1 MNANAMN
8 HFQRLSVIALCS
20 TSLGI
25 GILRFAYTAIM
36 PMTIDQHWWSIA
48 FANDLANANLLG
60 YLIGAIVAIKAIP
73 ENWVSRSLLIS
84 AVLGSFSLLGCGM
97 IEMSEL
103 WYLFWR
109 LISGVAGGILMVLG
123 PSYSLK
129 RVSPEKKYL
138 LSLMA
143 FSGIGLGVLLT
154 TTLLPYLAH
163 FGVAIVWFALAV
175 IALCIT
181 LLLYLMLRAERDN
194 APTQTLKEASLST
207 LTRQQCF
214 VVALVMLT
222 YFISAIGYIP
232 HSIYWVDFVVHQ
244 LGHDQHFANGL
255 WMIYGV
261 GSVFGAVTT
270 YLCLKRWSSFQTLW
284 RLYLLY
290 AFAVFLPSYLSQT
303 SVLVLSS
310 LLTGL
315 LNPATVSLTASLLS
329 ELVPVTLQ
337 RQIWGIAVVV
347 FAIAQFSA
355 GFVFAYLLQ
364 HDLPYPQ
371 IYLIAALTL
380 AFAVVIALLLTKK
393 HASSP
398 QLSLGG

>member
-1 MNANAMN
+1 MNATAMN

-36 PMTIDQHWWSIA
+36 PMTIDQHWWSLA

-60 YLIGAIVAIKAIP
+60 YLIGAILAIKAMR
-73 ENWVSRSLLIS
+73 ESWVSHSLWIS
-84 AVLGSFSLLGCGM
+84 ALFGSFSLLGCGM
-97 IEMSEL
+97 TDMSEL

-109 LISGVAGGILMVLG
+109 LISGIAGGVLMVLG
-123 PSYSLK
+123 PSYGLK
-129 RVSPEKKYL
+129 RVNPKNKYQ
-138 LSLMA
+138 LSLIA

-154 TTLLPYLAH
+154 TTLLPRLAH
-163 FGVAIVWFALAV
+163 AGVAIVWSVLAL
-175 IALCIT
+175 IASLIT
-181 LLLYLMLRAERDN
+181 LLLYLMLRAERGN
-194 APTQTLKEASLST
+194 TPTQTLKETSLRT
-207 LTRQQCF
+207 LTRQQGYL
-214 VVALVMLT
+214 VTLVMLT
-222 YFISAIGYIP
+222 YCMSAIGYIP

-244 LGHDQHFANGL
+244 LGHDQRFANGL
-255 WMIYGV
+255 WMIYGL

-270 YLCLKRWSSFQTLW
+270 YLCLKRWSSVNTLW

-290 AFAVFLPSYLSQT
+290 AIAVFLPSYLSQT
-303 SVLVLSS
+303 SVLMLSS
-310 LLTGL
+310 FLTGL

-329 ELVPVTLQ
+329 ELAPVTLQ

-364 HDLPYPQ
+364 HGLPYSQ
-371 IYLIAALTL
+371 IYLIAAITL
-380 AFAVVIALLLTKK
+380 GFAVVIGLRLTQK
-393 HASSP
+393 HRSLP